1 MKEKIRLELNT
12 LEMQMEY
19 FDTIESVQDTIHNIS
34 VMMKGNKDKDLQSR
48 FDNLIKHFRKVYLN
62 ER

>member
-12 LEMQMEY
+12 LEMQMEW
-19 FDTIESVQDTIHNIS
+19 FDDINLVQDTIHNIS
-34 VMMKGNKDKDLQSR
+34 VMMKGNKDKDLQQR

-62 ER
+62 EG